1 MLIFNTSDD
10 TFDSSKSNLIMKQI
24 LAGSLYLAT
33 GDKYQGD
40 WKDGKRQGKG
50 VYHYKYVNFLF
61 YRRQKFSL

>member
-1 MLIFNTSDD
+1 MLIYSIRGD
-10 TFDSSKSNLIMKQI
+10 TFNNSKTDLIKQI

-50 VYHYKYVNFLF
+50 VYHYKYVNFLL
-61 YRRQKFSL
+61 YQRQKCSI